1 MSNRQEL
8 RGWSRVQ
15 INGRISELWIS
26 AAGEVVVLGV
36 PERDDEKHNCDA
48 SGCGQDHVLWR
59 GPKP

>member
-1 MSNRQEL
+1 MSDRQEL

-26 AAGEVVVLGV
+26 ALGEVVVLGI
-36 PERDDEKHNCDA
+36 PESEDEKHNCDA

-59 GPKP
+59 GRKP